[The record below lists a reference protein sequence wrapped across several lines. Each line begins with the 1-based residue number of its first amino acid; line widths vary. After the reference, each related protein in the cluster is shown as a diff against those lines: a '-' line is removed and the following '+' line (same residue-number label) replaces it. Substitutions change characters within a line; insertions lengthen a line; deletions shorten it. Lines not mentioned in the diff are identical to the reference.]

1 MVNGGSQSARR
12 GLRNWNAAAGRY
24 PADVFNI
31 NNAARNL
38 LEIIANDARNDAG
51 DYQIRIYTI
60 GMGELVRYML
70 GTMPEKP
77 EDILTRIAND
87 ARSPDF
93 NKNQLEGKYYYAR
106 LSGFLDRAELN
117 AMTEEVERLEDA
129 GVMIDRITDLTPLDR
144 IDVGFEEVFAV
155 AQRRAERK
163 VAAPIKSALVANRPV
178 QFGFARMFQML
189 NDNPRIQIR
198 IFGNL
203 EEAQQWL
210 HSSRR

>member
-1 MVNGGSQSARR
+1 MIRPAHAAR
-12 GLRNWNAAAGRY
+12 GLAM
-24 PADVFNI
+24 PF
-31 NNAARNL
+31 
-38 LEIIANDARNDAG
+38 EIRD
-51 DYQIRIYTI
+51 
-60 GMGELVRYML
+60 
-70 GTMPEKP
+70 
-77 EDILTRIAND
+77 
-87 ARSPDF
+87 
-93 NKNQLEGKYYYAR
+93 EGKYYYAR

-117 AMTEEVERLEDA
+117 ALTEEVERLEDA
-129 GVMIDRITDLTPLDR
+129 GVLIDRITDLTSLDR